1 MKTNGC
7 IPLKPTK
14 DDRFMFN
21 LIANN
26 HKVISTSQTY
36 ASIDNVKIGIE
47 GVASHAPDA
56 EIVMDEEPEEE
67 EE

>member
-1 MKTNGC
+1 
-7 IPLKPTK
+7 
-14 DDRFMFN
+14 MFN

-26 HKVISTSQTY
+26 HKVLSTSQTY

-47 GVASHAPDA
+47 SVASHAPDA